1 MKLKN
6 IKMAFPY
13 TIPVMLGYI
22 FLGIAFGILLSS
34 QSYPFYLATLMSLI
48 IYAGSMQFV
57 AINLLTGGA
66 GILSTILMTL
76 MVNARHLFY
85 GLSMLNKF
93 RAMGKK
99 KPYMIFSLTDETYSL
114 LCGLKPPSGTD
125 ANSFYFWIAL
135 LNQLY
140 WVIGSTAGAIAG
152 AVITFNSTG
161 IDFAMTALFV
171 VIFIEQWESVKAL
184 EPGGSL
190 PGRLYLSL
198 TRHLPAIIGLAV
210 TIICRLVF
218 GADSFIVFSMAGIF
232 ILLCAGKPL
241 LDKEEEQHAALK

>member
-1 MKLKN
+1 
-6 IKMAFPY
+6 
-13 TIPVMLGYI
+13 
-22 FLGIAFGILLSS
+22 
-34 QSYPFYLATLMSLI
+34 
-48 IYAGSMQFV
+48 
-57 AINLLTGGA
+57 
-66 GILSTILMTL
+66 
-76 MVNARHLFY
+76 
-85 GLSMLNKF
+85 
-93 RAMGKK
+93 
-99 KPYMIFSLTDETYSL
+99 
-114 LCGLKPPSGTD
+114 
-125 ANSFYFWIAL
+125 
-135 LNQLY
+135 
-140 WVIGSTAGAIAG
+140 
-152 AVITFNSTG
+152 
-161 IDFAMTALFV
+161 MTALFV